1 MKTHENFAGETLLR
15 AALYGVGILLA
26 AFLALTLETGRAHA
40 AGGEFSFKGYLNR
53 MITPNSDGKNDRAI
67 LCFDNP
73 KDFAVR
79 GKVFDLS
86 GRVVSEM
93 TLELDPNLNQGAT
106 KPVIQCSTSFPG
118 QFKAQAM
125 VWDGRANG
133 TPVTS
138 GVYVWRIEA
147 EESAV
152 TGTVVV
158 AR

>member
-1 MKTHENFAGETLLR
+1 MKTHTKFAGETLLR
-15 AALYGVGILLA
+15 AALYCVGILLA

-40 AGGEFSFKGYLNR
+40 AGGDFSFKGYLNR
-53 MITPNSDGKNDRAI
+53 MITPNGDTANPFAI
-67 LCFDNP
+67 LCVDNP

-79 GKVFDLS
+79 GRIYDLR
-86 GRVVSEM
+86 GHVVTEM
-93 TLELDPNLNQGAT
+93 THVVDPSRVDPNKAV
-106 KPVIQCSTSFPG
+106 KQCDLGFPG
-118 QFKAQAM
+118 QFKPQAL
-125 VWDGRANG
+125 VWDGYANG